1 MKNHTRFTVRCT
13 LAERADLEVKSGGGD
28 LSKYVRAVLF
38 EGESQAMLD
47 LQARIEELRED
58 QAVLRAIVRELVNEG
73 RELKAAPP
81 PQPQP
86 IAAPAQDN
94 SRLEGMMLE
103 LLLLQRGSSSRTN
116 LNAVQSEV
124 ERQKLPVHGNE
135 PYEPMVK
142 TVANPPEQ
150 RPQAA
155 VERLDPPARENR
167 NQGGP
172 LRKWLG

>member
-1 MKNHTRFTVRCT
+1 MSKYAHISIRCT
-13 LAERADLEVKSGGGD
+13 VAERAELEVRSGNNV
-28 LSKYVRAVLF
+28 SEYVRATLF
-38 EGESQAMLD
+38 EGQSQAMLD

-58 QAVLRAIVRELVNEG
+58 QGVLRAMVREFVNEG

-103 LLLLQRGSSSRTN
+103 LLLLQRGSSSRTA

-124 ERQKLPVHGNE
+124 ERQKLPVYGNE

-150 RPQAA
+150 RQQAA
-155 VERLDPPARENR
+155 VERRNPPAEDTR
-167 NQGGP
+167 NQGGR